1 MTSNHETHESESTFK
16 FTYEGKLLEA
26 PLQLT
31 KEDFDHIHRIFLWTT
46 DHVEE
51 YEEDDLFTHDKHN
64 LVWNKVLENA
74 NENIEF

>member
-1 MTSNHETHESESTFK
+1 MTSNHETHESESTF
-16 FTYEGKLLEA
+16 LLDGQLV
-26 PLQLT
+26 PKQLT